1 MRVFTVFYRKWGS
14 LDLLQFDYL
23 VPNKVEGLV
32 SRLNQSMD
40 LQDKTFTNVFF
51 LSVYVFEGHYAS
63 IVLAW
68 NVEKVAMLL

>member
-1 MRVFTVFYRKWGS
+1 MRVFTVFYRKWSS

-40 LQDKTFTNVFF
+40 LQDKTFTNVF
-51 LSVYVFEGHYAS
+51 LSVYVFEGHYTS